1 MVQEGSGK
9 GNRWAGIVN
18 MDIKSKGHRA
28 MTDRTGLSESQFLDR
43 FVEPDQS
50 AMRLHSMVGARIYRL
65 LWAAGAA
72 LPEDCRQLRGLIGTV
87 LAEVFRGSDTEMLR
101 TIAVQLL
108 ELAYPAIDERRANL
122 RDQIERLISDGGL
135 PTHEDEIPY

>member
-1 MVQEGSGK
+1 
-9 GNRWAGIVN
+9 
-18 MDIKSKGHRA
+18 

-43 FVEPDQS
+43 FPEPDHS
-50 AMRLHSMVGARIYRL
+50 AMRLHKTVGTRIYVV

-87 LAEVFRGSDTEMLR
+87 LAEVYHGSDTEMLR

-108 ELAYPAIDERRANL
+108 ELVYPSIDERRANL
-122 RDQIERLISDGGL
+122 RDVIERLISDGGL
-135 PTHEDEIPY
+135 PTREDEIPY